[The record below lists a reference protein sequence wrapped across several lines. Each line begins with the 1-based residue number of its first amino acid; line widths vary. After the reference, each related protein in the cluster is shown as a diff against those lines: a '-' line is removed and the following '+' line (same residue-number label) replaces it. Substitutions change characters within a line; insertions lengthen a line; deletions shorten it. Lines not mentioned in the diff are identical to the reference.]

1 MSSLASGAAT
11 QARVV
16 HALVLRETRT
26 RFGQHRLGYLWA
38 LAEPIIWIASF
49 YGIFAMAGRPS
60 PAGMALIPFL
70 ATGIVT
76 FQLFSKTSD
85 QGANA
90 ISGNQALLYY
100 PQVQTLDL
108 VLARTALEAV
118 TYALVFVLIVGL
130 YGLASGGVQVDSL
143 LTTAWGLI
151 LASLLGMTLG
161 LLFCSLSVVW
171 PTIDRLRGPLLRP
184 LFWISGLF
192 FTANGLPSK
201 VREVL
206 LYNPVFH
213 CVEIVRDGWFTSYTA
228 HHADGRYVLLWVL
241 GFAFVGLT
249 LERVVRRRVQVT

>member
-1 MSSLASGAAT
+1 MSLASGAAT

-38 LAEPIIWIASF
+38 LAEPIVWIATF
-49 YGIFAMAGRPS
+49 YGVFVLAGRTGTE
-60 PAGMALIPFL
+60 GMALIPFL

-76 FQLFSKTSD
+76 YQLFAKTSD
-85 QGANA
+85 QGAAA
-90 ISGNQALLYY
+90 ISGNKALLYY

-108 VLARTALEAV
+108 VVARTALEAV
-118 TYALVFVLIVGL
+118 TYTVVFVVIVGL
-130 YGLASGGVQVDSL
+130 DALVAGGVRVDSL
-143 LTTAWGLI
+143 LTTAWGLL

-161 LLFCSLSVVW
+161 LMFCALSVVW

-192 FTANGLPSK
+192 FTANSLPSTA
-201 VREVL
+201 RDVL

-213 CVEIVRDGWFTSYTA
+213 CVEIVRDGWFPSYTA
-228 HHADGRYVLLWVL
+228 HYADGRYVLLWVL
-241 GFAFVGLT
+241 GFAFSGLT